1 MTALKIMGYVMI
13 GILAAAIVEGF
24 IMWLIFGRRAK
35 PGKKG

>member
-13 GILAAAIVEGF
+13 GIIAAALLEGF

-35 PGKKG
+35 PRK